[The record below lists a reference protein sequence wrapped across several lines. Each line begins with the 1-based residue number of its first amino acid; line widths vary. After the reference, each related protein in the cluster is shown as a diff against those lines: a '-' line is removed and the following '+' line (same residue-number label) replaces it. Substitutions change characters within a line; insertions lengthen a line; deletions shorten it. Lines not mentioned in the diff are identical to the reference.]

1 MLGLARQCVR
11 AQWSTSDSAVNE
23 TRRRHGCKQQCRRRA
38 SASRGPR
45 PTNTLLCLYSA
56 LVYTIG
62 KRCTC
67 QKGQLSRFL
76 VSASA
81 AAPGRKAKSRSVSVS
96 EFPLPRSQPPSC
108 VMIQVKPSLEI
119 SIGTNVVPREKM
131 AQRSLIGPT
140 AVNSLS
146 FGFWFLADRRGKTEH
161 RSHCYRSQFLVS
173 GFCGHSGGETES
185 RSHCYRSQF
194 LVSGFCGHSDGET
207 ESRIRLVTS
216 GFCCVQ

>member
-1 MLGLARQCVR
+1 MCSAWRDSACVLNGRLQTQPSTRRDGATAASSNVGDVR
-11 AQWSTSDSAVNE
+11 ALLADLV
-23 TRRRHGCKQQCRRRA
+23 
-38 SASRGPR
+38 R
-45 PTNTLLCLYSA
+45 PKTLLCLYSA

-119 SIGTNVVPREKM
+119 SIGTNVAPREKM

-146 FGFWFLADRRGKTEH
+146 FGFWFLADRRREN
-161 RSHCYRSQFLVS
+161 
-173 GFCGHSGGETES
+173 
-185 RSHCYRSQF
+185 
-194 LVSGFCGHSDGET
+194 
-207 ESRIRLVTS
+207 
-216 GFCCVQ
+216 